1 MADAKLTKGKQR
13 KKKERKD
20 LRKKRKIHI
29 KIWGMPHEG
38 YFNKIIQYQCS
49 ITQILLETII
59 TCKNNHM
66 QENEK
71 RNQNKKKEKNHTKQ
85 CHHKYEI
92 CLMEMI

>member
-1 MADAKLTKGKQR
+1 MPDAKLTKCKPR
-13 KKKERKD
+13 KKKGFEEEE
-20 LRKKRKIHI
+20 KIHI
-29 KIWGMPHEG
+29 KIWGMQHEG
-38 YFNKIIQYQCS
+38 YFNKIIQYHCS
-49 ITQILLETII
+49 IAQILLETII

>member
-1 MADAKLTKGKQR
+1 MPDAKLTKCKQR

-38 YFNKIIQYQCS
+38 YFNKIIQYLCS

-71 RNQNKKKEKNHTKQ
+71 RNQNKKKEKKPH
-85 CHHKYEI
+85 
-92 CLMEMI
+92 